1 MSEAPLLDQSVAPIV
16 WGVLFSSVAGTVLV
30 AVGYRR
36 LREWGVTATN
46 VEGRSIVTA
55 MGAPIVLAALIAG
68 ILAWPFEF
76 VAEGIYSGT
85 MHGILLL
92 LMALGGLLDDL
103 FPEVRPVKGFAGH
116 FGALFARGRLTRGA
130 QKAILGGIAA
140 LWAGWFLSRGHWPV
154 AILNGL
160 IIALSASSLNLLDVR
175 PGRAVKYWC
184 IAVTIPLLVPASL
197 PLVLPLMVAVLIYAP
212 IDFGRKAML
221 GDTGAL
227 ALGASAGFT
236 WCMILPE
243 SPLGMTA
250 RWIILGGLVTMNLYV
265 ELGSI
270 SKVITQCPVLE
281 YLDNLWTGPLRTR
294 LGGRI
299 R

>member
-1 MSEAPLLDQSVAPIV
+1 MNDAPLFSEEISRILWGIV
-16 WGVLFSSVAGTVLV
+16 FATIAGTVLV

-46 VEGRSIVTA
+46 VDGRPTVTA
-55 MGAPIVLAALIAG
+55 MGAPIVLAGVAAW
-68 ILAWPFEF
+68 ILAWPFDF
-76 VAEGIYSGT
+76 VAGIPWAGA
-85 MHGILLL
+85 MHGALIL

-103 FPEVRPVKGFAGH
+103 FPEVRPVKGFVGH
-116 FGALFARGRLTRGA
+116 FGALFAKGRLTRGA
-130 QKAILGGIAA
+130 QKAIIGGIAS
-140 LWAGWFLSRGHWPV
+140 LCAGWFLARGQWSL
-154 AILNGL
+154 AIIDGL
-160 IIALSASSLNLLDVR
+160 IIALSASTLNLLDVR

-184 IAVTIPLLVPASL
+184 LAVALPLLVPDTLPILL
-197 PLVLPLMVAVLIYAP
+197 PLVVAVLVYAP

-236 WCMILPE
+236 WCMILPDT
-243 SPLGMTA
+243 SLGMTV
-250 RWIILGGLVTMNLYV
+250 RWIILIGLAITNIYA

-270 SKVITQCPVLE
+270 SKVIRQCPILE
-281 YLDNLWTGPLRTR
+281 YIDNLWTGTPEPR
-294 LGGRI
+294 LGGRT

>member
-116 FGALFARGRLTRGA
+116 FGALHEDGSPGH
-130 QKAILGGIAA
+130 AILGSIA
-140 LWAGWFLSRGHWPV
+140 LWAPGWFLSRDHWP
-154 AILNGL
+154 
-160 IIALSASSLNLLDVR
+160 
-175 PGRAVKYWC
+175 
-184 IAVTIPLLVPASL
+184 
-197 PLVLPLMVAVLIYAP
+197 
-212 IDFGRKAML
+212 
-221 GDTGAL
+221 
-227 ALGASAGFT
+227 
-236 WCMILPE
+236 
-243 SPLGMTA
+243 
-250 RWIILGGLVTMNLYV
+250 
-265 ELGSI
+265 
-270 SKVITQCPVLE
+270 
-281 YLDNLWTGPLRTR
+281 GPY
-294 LGGRI
+294 
-299 R
+299 